1 MQRMLV
7 IASLLS
13 TVSEARPWPNKWAI
27 LKAGFTYAK

>member
-13 TVSEARPWPNKWAI
+13 TVGGAPLAQQVDDPQ
-27 LKAGFTYAK
+27 AGFTYAK